1 MRNARVWQCV
11 LGMARVVIERV
22 GFDEDADAVVVS
34 VRARKRARQ
43 RCGRCGRRAAGYDR
57 GEGRRRWRHLDVG
70 ELRCW
75 LEADAPRVSCPEHG
89 PTVVQGPWARHGA
102 GHTRA
107 FDDQVAWC
115 RRSRNPPR
123 GG

>member
-57 GEGRRRWRHLDVG
+57 GEGRAVAVG
-70 ELRCW
+70 GISMS
-75 LEADAPRVSCPEHG
+75 ASCG
-89 PTVVQGPWARHGA
+89 VGSRPT
-102 GHTRA
+102 
-107 FDDQVAWC
+107 
-115 RRSRNPPR
+115 PR
-123 GG
+123 G